1 MYNRAIMFIRGLS
14 FRLRG
19 NGKNAFGH
27 LFCLLVYIFVF
38 SLLMGGVVAS
48 AADKSLLESMDPAKR
63 GEFSELLAELKM
75 FELSNQLVKDS
86 ADLSLNAQE
95 LVSRADAI
103 NPKGDPEKLKT
114 QNQLYAKAV
123 ELIAGKRSAL
133 AKKIQEGPGE
143 SLESQTAHEETILR
157 YFENTIQLLNVQ
169 VLNRGKDSFDAI
181 IFQFPRKGA
190 RKNLRALTEPAL
202 AWLKQDENKLIDQIR
217 GTDDMLL
224 KMDLGKTRTRLDYIG
239 GLVRYYAALGLA
251 GVEEQAEQC
260 KTLLNLA
267 SNTLQQLA
275 EKKDFNGRQIARLY
289 AARACREMGD
299 YSGAEAH
306 FDTAMKLKSLQMEAM
321 YDTVRNYYQWGASL
335 VRQGKLND
343 AKSRYQSSQEF
354 LKKFLSNAP
363 SSKDLKLGH
372 DIKGLILE
380 LKMYL
385 GWSDALKKLD
395 KKKGGN
401 NKNLQ
406 QQATQKE
413 KQAIAAFE
421 EFTRSH
427 DAQGIIRVLLKL
439 LPPEILEGENAP
451 PQIKVYIAALK
462 VDKIEELINN
472 NKPLSAQHRQ
482 QIEKLQAEA
491 EKLFAGIGEDAK
503 AYPDVL
509 WQSGRI
515 AWLNRENIKAADL
528 FHALASKFPKRE
540 NAEKAANIALQLIN
554 GIITK
559 LYIEK
564 DKNIPSTIRTKLEK
578 ILWTYLDGWCRTPEK
593 RKEQDIDLYWMQ
605 LGETCEEIAEELAQ
619 TDRSKSLEYRRR
631 AEDAYS
637 MVPEGSDYYTS
648 ARYRMLVGSAKRM
661 LARSV
666 KEIKQEEESAR
677 KLVGDLTALGES
689 TRKRWNPPGGAGPR
703 NNLMGEQGAR
713 SEFYAHRLKLILA
726 EAGGTEETVV
736 LDKLKSMRERWP
748 GTSVLIDIESY
759 LIRKLLDA
767 GKMKDA
773 VAMFDQFRKNYPEQ
787 AEYLLYDI
795 VDKIKGKI
803 DYLTNKKLRSPTEE
817 SELKSLRENYVR
829 FARDYFEANY
839 EKADDTQKI
848 IDMILLYGDALWKSG
863 QRESAELAREKLFPL
878 VEEIMAPAREKW
890 EQETE
895 DEVKQLVAKVEAAP
909 PDIAAIEGLVTDFVT
924 YLSDRGLLSEDIGE
938 NIPAEYA
945 EKIRLMESAQW
956 HAAQLTYL
964 CLALKEAKRTEG
976 EKQKEHCTDAKKKF
990 VAVYQKIE
998 DFLKNNMPGNLD
1010 VLTFKA
1016 RTLWG
1021 CGEHSEAMDLYDNI
1035 KNRID
1040 RAQFPDRYWEIVVE
1054 RYRCAFDG
1062 FKNDPQSMKNLAAQ
1076 ITALLKQNPDMSPKF
1091 TSPLRIILDDAERKA
1106 D

>member
-1 MYNRAIMFIRGLS
+1 MYNRAIVFMRGLCV
-14 FRLRG
+14 RLRG
-19 NGKNAFGH
+19 NDKNTYGR
-27 LFCLLVYIFVF
+27 LFCSLVYITVL
-38 SLLMGGVVAS
+38 SLLMEGIGAS
-48 AADKSLLESMDPAKR
+48 AADKSLLESMEPAKR
-63 GEFSELLAELKM
+63 EEFSELLAELKM
-75 FELSNQLVKDS
+75 FDLFNQLMKDS
-86 ADLSLNAQE
+86 ADPSLKAQG
-95 LVSRADAI
+95 LVIRADAI
-103 NPKGDPEKLKT
+103 NPKGDTEKLKT
-114 QNQLYAKAV
+114 RDQLYAEAV
-123 ELIAGKRSAL
+123 KLMAEKRAAL

-143 SLESQTAHEETILR
+143 SLEEKTAHEKTILR

-169 VLNRGKDSFDAI
+169 VLKRGKDSFDAI

-190 RKNLRALTEPAL
+190 RENLRALTEPAL
-202 AWLKQDENKLIDQIR
+202 AWLKEDENKLIDQIQ

-224 KMDLGKTRTRLDYIG
+224 KMDLGKIRTRLDYIG

-251 GVEEQAEQC
+251 GGKEQAEQR

-306 FDTAMKLKSLQMEAM
+306 FDTAMKLKSLKMEAM
-321 YDTVRNYYQWGASL
+321 YDAVRNYYQWGASL
-335 VRQGKLND
+335 VRQGTLND

-363 SSKDLKLGH
+363 SSEDLKLGH

-385 GWSDALKKLD
+385 GWSDALKKLNQ
-395 KKKGGN
+395 KKGGK

-421 EFTRSH
+421 KFTRSH

-462 VDKIEELINN
+462 VDKIEELIEN

-491 EKLFAGIGEDAK
+491 EKLFAGIGEDSK

-515 AWLNRENIKAADL
+515 AWLNRENVKAADL
-528 FHALASKFPKRE
+528 FHALASTFPKRE
-540 NAEKAANIALQLIN
+540 NAEKAANIAVQLIN
-554 GIITK
+554 GVITK

-564 DKNIPSTIRTKLEK
+564 NKKIPSTIRTKLEK

-619 TDRSKSLEYRRR
+619 ADRAQSLKYRRR

-666 KEIKQEEESAR
+666 KEIKQEEDSAR
-677 KLVGDLTALGES
+677 KLVGDLTTLGEK
-689 TRKRWNPPGGAGPR
+689 TRDKWDPNGKGED
-703 NNLMGEQGAR
+703 NEIVGEQGAR

-726 EAGGTEETVV
+726 EAGSTEETVV

-773 VAMFDQFRKNYPEQ
+773 VAMFDQFRKNYPAQ
-787 AEYLLYDI
+787 AEFLLYDI

-817 SELKSLRENYVR
+817 SELKGLRENYVR

-839 EKADDTQKI
+839 EKTKDTQKK
-848 IDMILLYGDALWKSG
+848 IDMILLYGDALFKSG
-863 QRESAELAREKLFPL
+863 RRESAELAREKLFPL
-878 VEEIMAPAREKW
+878 VDEIMAPAREKW

-895 DEVKQLVAKVEAAP
+895 DEVKQLVAKVEAAS
-909 PDIAAIEGLVTDFVT
+909 PDIAAIDGLVTDFVT

-938 NIPAEYA
+938 QVPADYA
-945 EKIRLMESAQW
+945 ERIRLMESAQW

-964 CLALKEAKRTEG
+964 CLALKEAKRAEG
-976 EKQKEHCTDAKKKF
+976 EKQKEYCADAKKKF
-990 VAVYQKIE
+990 IAVYEKLE

-1010 VLTFKA
+1010 VLTFRA
-1016 RTLWG
+1016 RILWG

-1040 RAQFPDRYWEIVVE
+1040 RSQFPDRYWEIVVE
-1054 RYRCAFDG
+1054 RYRCAYDG

-1091 TSPLRIILDDAERKA
+1091 TSPLRIIKEDAERKA